1 MNDHSLASFTMPQ
14 MSILVGAMMGTLGV
28 AFFAAT
34 DYVTA
39 LIPLVFGVIIAGFGA
54 AAITNPEI
62 GSKSIQMSYF
72 ASSIALTVG
81 LSTALFGS
89 WTTTTSLIEQVM
101 MAVIGGGHLFAG
113 YTAHLRLK
121 GDKTTKDIPYLGR
134 KNTAGAYR
142 SISEAWSTP
151 EEKIIPATV
160 FALVT
165 D

>member
-1 MNDHSLASFTMPQ
+1 MNKHSLASFSMPQ
-14 MSILVGAMMGTLGV
+14 VSILVGAMMGTLGV

-39 LIPLVFGVIIAGFGA
+39 LFPLVLGVIIAGFGA
-54 AAITNPEI
+54 GAITNPEI
-62 GSKSIQMSYF
+62 GSKSMQMSYF
-72 ASSIALTVG
+72 ASSIAVTIG

-101 MAVIGGGHLFAG
+101 MAVIGGGHLFVG
-113 YTAHLRLK
+113 YTAYTSEK
-121 GDKTTKDIPYLGR
+121 GDNSTEDTSSLGR
-134 KNTAGAYR
+134 ENITGTSR
-142 SISEAWSTP
+142 PVSEAWSTP
-151 EEKIIPATV
+151 EERIIPATV